1 MSLMKKLLFSVYF
14 ALFLI
19 ILNSSGQSFISYNPS
34 GYKQYTSIIVYLPYP
49 NTKYYAGFGI
59 GHCKDTSTLVFSNQY
74 RLLEG
79 YQYQYEGGK
88 MIKTDRQIL
97 ISAESES
104 VYKAKNRADF
114 SGGWHGDEQLQQL
127 RFYLDGKPYQ
137 FTSKVELLPCKEFR
151 YEQESTIHETAK
163 TINGVV
169 TPNPLHPVE
178 AKHFKNTSFKNT
190 GYETFNRLTWQN
202 TVDVDFWFMGIACV
216 GKASAMTLYN
226 EKDKIKYNYTGGG
239 KTPMNNVKG
248 AKEVFYANDS
258 TGLSAH
264 VTSTLLLPKNQ
275 DENCVLKVWDRAKD
289 SKYYRS
295 YKQGKNPEKGE
306 VWESRMTVSFFSK
319 SN

>member
-1 MSLMKKLLFSVYF
+1 MKKSFIIAFF
-14 ALFLI
+14 ALFLFNPI
-19 ILNSSGQSFISYNPS
+19 FFGQSFVSYDPT
-34 GYKQYTSIIVYLPYP
+34 GYKQKASVMIYLPYP
-49 NTKYYAGFGI
+49 NTNYYAGFSI
-59 GHCKDTSTLVFSNQY
+59 GYCNDTSTLVFSNQY

-79 YQYQYEGGK
+79 YQYKYEGGK
-88 MIKTDRQIL
+88 MNKTDRQIL

-104 VYKAKNRADF
+104 VYRAKNRVDF
-114 SGGWHGDEQLQQL
+114 SGGWHGDEQMQQV

-137 FTSKVELLPCKEFR
+137 FTSKVELLPCTEFR

-169 TPNPLHPVE
+169 TPNPAHPVE
-178 AKHFKNTSFKNT
+178 AKHFKITSFKNT

-202 TVDVDFWFMGIACV
+202 SVDVDFWFMGIACV
-216 GKASAMTLYN
+216 GKVSATTLYN
-226 EKDKIKYNYTGGG
+226 EQDKIKYIYTGTG
-239 KTPMNNVKG
+239 KTPMNNIKG

-275 DENCVLKVWDRAKD
+275 DENCLLKVWDRAKD

-295 YKQGKNPEKGE
+295 YKQEKNPVKGE

-319 SN
+319 LN